1 MVVSLVQRDL
11 RARYAGTALGF
22 LWAFASPLLLLVVFT
37 FVFSEI
43 FEAKWNIPVDDKFGF
58 ALVLF
63 AGLMLY
69 WCFSDCL
76 IRASGLIAEH
86 GVFVRKMVFPV
97 DILAWVVVLGAL
109 VHLGISWLIFLAA
122 HWVLI
127 GAPPATALL
136 LPVIVLPF
144 ALFLV
149 GMTWAVAAFGV
160 YLRDLGQIIAVLVTL
175 LLFASPIFYPIE
187 ILPDW
192 FRPWM
197 ALNPIAHAVEA
208 GRGVLIWGTFPPLAD
223 FAIAL
228 VFSSLVA
235 WIGLVVF
242 RKLKRSFADV
252 L

>member
-1 MVVSLVQRDL
+1 MRDL

-22 LWAFASPLLLLVVFT
+22 LWAFASPLLLLAVFT

-43 FEAKWNIPVDDKFGF
+43 FQAKWNIPVDDKFGF

-69 WCFSDCL
+69 WFFSDCL
-76 IRASGLIAEH
+76 VRAAGLVGEH
-86 GVFVRKMVFPV
+86 AVFVRKMVFPV

-109 VHLGISWLIFLAA
+109 IHLGISWVIFMAA
-122 HWVLI
+122 HWLLV
-127 GAPPATALL
+127 AQPPATALL
-136 LPVIVLPF
+136 LPLVVAPF

-149 GMTWAVAAFGV
+149 GIVWGVAAVGV
-160 YLRDLGQIIAVLVTL
+160 YLRDLGQVIAVLVTL
-175 LLFASPIFYPIE
+175 LLFASPIFYPVE
-187 ILPDW
+187 VLPDW

-208 GRGVLIWGTFPPLAD
+208 GRGLLLFGTVPSPAAMATAV
-223 FAIAL
+223 AISWAT
-228 VFSSLVA
+228 A
-235 WIGLVVF
+235 WFGLVVF